1 VVGNGLYAD
10 VASPTTPP
18 YLRSTYLF
26 SGTGMVATLT
36 ASWIRKGTMT
46 RTGSDLIYGTLNV
59 LVLKAL
65 TWQPMHGY
73 AISNWLRERSGGT
86 LQVDD
91 AALYKSL
98 HRLES
103 QGAIDSEWGVSENN
117 RRAKFY
123 RLTALGRRQLR
134 DERTAW
140 LEFAVAVTRVLRT
153 A

>member
-1 VVGNGLYAD
+1 VGA
-10 VASPTTPP
+10 AQSIHP
-18 YLRSTYLF
+18 LRPSNEIMPK
-26 SGTGMVATLT
+26 S
-36 ASWIRKGTMT
+36 
-46 RTGSDLIYGTLNV
+46 GSDLIYGTLNV
-59 LVLKAL
+59 LVLKTL
-65 TWQPMHGY
+65 TWEPMHGY

-98 HRLES
+98 HRLEA

-123 RLTALGRRQLR
+123 RLTPVGRRLLR

-140 LEFAVAVTRVLRT
+140 MEFAVAVTRILRT

>member
-1 VVGNGLYAD
+1 MN
-10 VASPTTPP
+10 
-18 YLRSTYLF
+18 RS
-26 SGTGMVATLT
+26 
-36 ASWIRKGTMT
+36 
-46 RTGSDLIYGTLNV
+46 GSDLIYGTLNV
-59 LVLKAL
+59 LVLKTL
-65 TWQPMHGY
+65 TWEPMHGY

-91 AALYKSL
+91 AALYKAL
-98 HRLES
+98 HRLEA
-103 QGAIDSEWGVSENN
+103 QGAVDSEWGISENN

-140 LEFAVAVTRVLRT
+140 MEFAVAVTRVLRT

>member
-1 VVGNGLYAD
+1 MA
-10 VASPTTPP
+10 
-18 YLRSTYLF
+18 
-26 SGTGMVATLT
+26 
-36 ASWIRKGTMT
+36 TMT

-98 HRLES
+98 HRLEE

-123 RLTALGRRQLR
+123 RLTPIGRRQLR

-140 LEFAVAVTRVLRT
+140 MEFALAVTRVLRT